1 MHKIMLLTDSCGN
14 PRSFPLSEITMLEE
28 TFPYLL
34 RQEIK
39 DSIFY
44 QLSFGNLTTEEL
56 LSQAISY
63 HSHWN
68 PDIIIVLS
76 GIAESRPEAFTEF
89 QKVVLKKL
97 SIVLIFDKLILR
109 FNHWIKKLLYNPALI
124 KRHQFYRV
132 SKSSFRKTLKKFKLI
147 FSKSKIYWL
156 EISAGPK
163 HDDSRPGV
171 IKRMESYNAII
182 KEIYGDD
189 FVPVQQKLMVVEGF
203 NGSDHVHLSKRGHK
217 LISDILLE
225 RINKFLDQ
233 KIKLYEQ
240 NT

>member
-1 MHKIMLLTDSCGN
+1 MHKIMFLTDSCGN

-34 RQEIK
+34 REEIQ
-39 DSIFY
+39 DSIYY

-76 GIAESRPEAFTEF
+76 GIADSRPEAFTEF
-89 QKVVLKKL
+89 QKLIIKKL
-97 SIVLIFDKLILR
+97 SVFLIFDNLILR
-109 FNHWIKKLLYNPALI
+109 FNQGLKKLFYNRALI
-124 KRHQFYRV
+124 KRHQLYRV
-132 SKSSFRKTLKKFKLI
+132 SKSSFRKTLKKFRLV
-147 FSKSKIYWL
+147 FSKSKIFWL

-171 IKRMESYNAII
+171 IKRKESFNSII
-182 KEIYGDD
+182 KNVYGND
-189 FVPVQQKLMVVEGF
+189 FVPIQLKLIEVEGF
-203 NGSDHVHLSKRGHK
+203 NSTDHVHLNKRGHRAIADTLK
-217 LISDILLE
+217 E
-225 RINKFLDQ
+225 RINFCLAE
-233 KIKLYEQ
+233 KLKSYEQ